1 METERMSDEYE
12 SEKRRNLT
20 DVKRRRKKKKN
31 WL

>member
-20 DVKRRRKKKKN
+20 DVKRRRKKKN